1 MIVVTHDTFAK
12 EFSLHWRSFS
22 SVCSL
27 ATCAA
32 SLPKMDIFRLN
43 SRQLDILRRKL
54 QTISIFGL
62 LPFSA
67 MLSLLGLPNPA
78 PALLALPLLGL
89 VSYIWGQRGH
99 SGSAFPPAGQ
109 EANRQ
114 FLLLRHFHEHRRC
127 GRSCLPVVS
136 GRKLDCACRS
146 LSIG

>member
-1 MIVVTHDTFAK
+1 MTHLQRILLTLAIIFI
-12 EFSLHWRSFS
+12 SLFLGYLCRK
-22 SVCSL
+22 L
-27 ATCAA
+27 AENGHF
-32 SLPKMDIFRLN
+32 PLN

-67 MLSLLGLPNPA
+67 MLSLWGLPNPA

-89 VSYIWGQRGH
+89 CVLYLGAAWPFWQRVS
-99 SGSAFPPAGQ
+99 SGWTGGKPAV
-109 EANRQ
+109 
-114 FLLLRHFHEHRRC
+114 LLLRHFHEHRRC